1 MYTGKTHTVMSS
13 DGMCVHVVEK
23 LFKRIKLD
31 KYHDYQV
38 NNQRDN
44 TGQQQQNHQWQQ
56 QEQAR
61 TTKPFSVCNRAA
73 KQIMLIKKL
82 STSEKTSFQFN
93 FVR

>member
-44 TGQQQQNHQWQQ
+44 TEQQQQNHQWQQ

-61 TTKPFSVCNRAA
+61 KTEPFSVCNRPA
-73 KQIMLIKKL
+73 KQIVLIKKL

-93 FVR
+93 VFR

>member
-31 KYHDYQV
+31 KHHDYQV

-56 QEQAR
+56 QEQAG
-61 TTKPFSVCNRAA
+61 TTKPFSVCNRPA
-73 KQIMLIKKL
+73 KQISVIKKL
-82 STSEKTSFQFN
+82 STSEKTSSKFN
-93 FVR
+93 FFR

>member
-44 TGQQQQNHQWQQ
+44 TEQQQQNHQWQQ

-61 TTKPFSVCNRAA
+61 KTKPFSVCNRPA
-73 KQIMLIKKL
+73 KQTVVIKKL
-82 STSEKTSFQFN
+82 STSEKTSSQFN
-93 FVR
+93 FFR